1 MPTLDVNG
9 EPLPVEAAPESAL
22 LWALRDELGLVAAK
36 YGCGLDQCGACTVL
50 VGGRRVASCQLTVGD
65 AGAQPIETLEGLRAT
80 AEGEAVLD
88 ALAAANAGQCGYCLP
103 GIAVTLIDLARR
115 GGVTERHDI
124 AAALDPHLC
133 RCGSQPRIL
142 RAAVE
147 VLSRLA
153 AGGLGATA

>member
-9 EPLPVEAAPESAL
+9 DSREVAASPGSAL

-36 YGCGLDQCGACTVL
+36 YGCGLDQCGACTVI
-50 VGGRRVASCQLTVGD
+50 VGGRRVASCQLTIGD
-65 AGAQPIETLEGLRAT
+65 AGTQSIETLEALRT
-80 AEGEAVLD
+80 TPEGEAVMD

-115 GGVTERHDI
+115 GGVIERRDI
-124 AAALDPHLC
+124 ATALDPHLC

-142 RAAVE
+142 RAAVD
-147 VLSRLA
+147 VLGRIA
-153 AGGLGATA
+153 AGDRGPA

>member
-1 MPTLDVNG
+1 MATLDVNG
-9 EPLPVEAAPESAL
+9 AHREVTASADSAL

-36 YGCGLDQCGACTVL
+36 YGCGLDQCGACTVV

-65 AGAQPIETLEGLRAT
+65 AGTQSIETLEGLRT
-80 AEGEAVLD
+80 TPEGEAVVD

-115 GGVTERHDI
+115 GGVTARRDI

-142 RAAVE
+142 RAATD
-147 VLSRLA
+147 VLGRLA
-153 AGGLGATA
+153 AGATTT

>member
-1 MPTLDVNG
+1 VPTLDVNG
-9 EPLPVEAAPESAL
+9 GSREVAASSDSAL

-65 AGAQPIETLEGLRAT
+65 AGTQPIETLEALRT
-80 AEGEAVLD
+80 TPEGEAVID

-115 GGVTERHDI
+115 GGVTDRRDV
-124 AAALDPHLC
+124 ASALDAHLC

-147 VLSRLA
+147 ALGRLA
-153 AGGLGATA
+153 SDRATA

>member
-9 EPLPVEAAPESAL
+9 ERRDVTAPSDSAL

-36 YGCGLDQCGACTVL
+36 YGCGLDQCGACTVV

-65 AGAQPIETLEGLRAT
+65 AGSQPIETLEALRAT
-80 AEGEAVLD
+80 PEGEAVVE

-115 GGVTERHDI
+115 GGGTERRDV
-124 AAALDPHLC
+124 ALALDPHLC

-147 VLSRLA
+147 VLGRLA
-153 AGGLGATA
+153 SGSGPSA

>member
-1 MPTLDVNG
+1 MTTLDVNG
-9 EPLPVEAAPESAL
+9 EPRPVEAGPDTAL

-65 AGAQPIETLEGLRAT
+65 AGSQPIETLEALRT
-80 AEGEAVLD
+80 TPEGEAVVD

-103 GIAVTLIDLARR
+103 GMAVTLIDLARR
-115 GGVTERHDI
+115 GGVTERRDV
-124 AAALDPHLC
+124 AEALDPHLC

-142 RAAVE
+142 RAAVD
-147 VLSRLA
+147 VLGRLA
-153 AGGLGATA
+153 GGGGAA

>member
-1 MPTLDVNG
+1 MATLDVNG
-9 EPLPVEAAPESAL
+9 DRHDVATAADSAL

-36 YGCGLDQCGACTVL
+36 YGCGLDQCGACMVV

-65 AGAQPIETLEGLRAT
+65 AGAQPIETLEALRT
-80 AEGEAVLD
+80 TPEGASVID

-115 GGVTERHDI
+115 GGVTERRDVVR
-124 AAALDPHLC
+124 ALDPHLC

-147 VLSRLA
+147 VLGRLA
-153 AGGLGATA
+153 AGGATA

>member
-1 MPTLDVNG
+1 MPILDVNG
-9 EPLPVEAAPESAL
+9 EPRPVEAAPESAL

-36 YGCGLDQCGACTVL
+36 YGCGLDQCGACTVV

-65 AGAQPIETLEGLRAT
+65 AAAQPIETLEGLRAT
-80 AEGEAVLD
+80 PEGEAVID

-115 GGVTERHDI
+115 GGVTERRDI
-124 AAALDPHLC
+124 ARALDPHLC

-147 VLSRLA
+147 VLGRLV
-153 AGGLGATA
+153 GGGDGATA